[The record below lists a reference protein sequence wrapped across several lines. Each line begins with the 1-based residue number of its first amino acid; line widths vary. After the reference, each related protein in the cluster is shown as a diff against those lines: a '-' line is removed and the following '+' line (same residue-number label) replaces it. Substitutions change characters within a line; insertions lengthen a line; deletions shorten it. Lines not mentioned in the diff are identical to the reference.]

1 VTATGTVTIQA
12 SANYQSPTG
21 DNDPQLTRTKT
32 STATSNRIRS
42 LRYGTSTATSF
53 SESEI
58 QDIDEWVNNIGTI
71 DVGTINPNNE
81 QFTITTSGEYIYI
94 IYDSAE
100 SDLSGIL
107 NVNNSNSN
115 DINVFTKTVVG
126 NYKVY
131 RSNNLSSTTILYKLT
146 T

>member
-1 VTATGTVTIQA
+1 M
-12 SANYQSPTG
+12 
-21 DNDPQLTRTKT
+21 
-32 STATSNRIRS
+32 
-42 LRYGTSTATSF
+42 
-53 SESEI
+53 
-58 QDIDEWVNNIGTI
+58 
-71 DVGTINPNNE
+71 GTINPNNY

-115 DINVFTKTVVG
+115 DINVFNKTVVG
-126 NYKVY
+126 NYNVY
-131 RSNNLSSTTILYKLT
+131 RSENPSNTTILYKLT